1 MPPKPKLEVIPVK
14 RIPLHESLMQLASIL
29 EYAENNEG
37 VIPDDLLP
45 ALKGTEEAIV
55 ESVDRRYGLLKTCE
69 NAIQQLCEMQ
79 DALSERKGR
88 LDKIVESVRERT
100 YQEMTFAETPKI
112 SGTYAKFSIEKGG
125 ARSIKWSLGFQT
137 ITDIIDPVDVGKVD
151 PAYVTKMTVFHFDK
165 KRYSKDLKDGRVM
178 PIFDDENEFDVSPEF
193 PPIEMTDEQE
203 FATCVARLMPKSTH
217 LKMRNV

>member
-1 MPPKPKLEVIPVK
+1 MAAKAKIELVPVK

-45 ALKGTEEAIV
+45 ALRGTEEAIV

-79 DALSERKGR
+79 DSLSERKGR
-88 LDKIVESVRERT
+88 LEKIVESVRERT

-112 SGTYAKFSIEKGG
+112 SGTYARFSIEKGG
-125 ARSIKWSLGFQT
+125 QRSVKWTVGLQKL
-137 ITDIIDPVDVGKVD
+137 TDIIDPVDLCRID
-151 PAYVTKMTVFHFDK
+151 PAYITKMTVFHFDT
-165 KRYSKDLKDGRVM
+165 KRYAKDMRDGRLM
-178 PIFDDENEFDVSPEF
+178 TIFDEDNLWDVTPNY
-193 PPIEMTDEQE
+193 PPIEMTDDQA
-203 FATCVARLMPKSTH
+203 FATDVARLMPKSTH

>member
-1 MPPKPKLEVIPVK
+1 MAAKAKLEVVPVK

-45 ALKGTEEAIV
+45 ALRGTEEAIV
-55 ESVDRRYGLLKTCE
+55 ESVDRRVGLIKTCE
-69 NAIQQLCEMQ
+69 NVLQQLSEMH
-79 DALSERKGR
+79 DSILARKDR
-88 LDKIVESVRERT
+88 LDKIIESVRERT
-100 YQEMTFAETPKI
+100 YQEMTFAQTPKI

-137 ITDIIDPVDVGKVD
+137 LTDIIDPVDVGKVD
-151 PAYVTKMTVFHFDK
+151 SAYITKMTIFHFDK
-165 KRYSKDLKDGRVM
+165 KRYSKDLKDGRLM
-178 PIFDDENEFDVSPEF
+178 PIFDDENEFDVSPDF
-193 PPIEMTDEQE
+193 PVIEMTDEQE
-203 FATCVARLMPKSTH
+203 FATCVARLMPKGTH